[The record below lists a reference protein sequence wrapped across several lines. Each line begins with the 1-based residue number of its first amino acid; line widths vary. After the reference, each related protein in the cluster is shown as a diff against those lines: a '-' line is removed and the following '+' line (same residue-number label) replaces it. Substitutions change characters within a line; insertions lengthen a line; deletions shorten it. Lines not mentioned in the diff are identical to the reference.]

1 MSTPNTPQYYLL
13 PDGRDI
19 LDITLPMSNACG
31 NALKYLK
38 RAGLKP
44 GEPMLKD
51 LKKALDY
58 LVREHNRHAYFNA
71 GMTIEDCEELSKFIV
86 GSSKDRGLSAIN
98 CINLIATVR
107 AVLIADNAEYTET
120 REMYLCSAVVWLQE
134 LVNSLEAQNE

>member
-1 MSTPNTPQYYLL
+1 
-13 PDGRDI
+13 
-19 LDITLPMSNACG
+19 MSNACG

-120 REMYLCSAVVWLQE
+120 REMYLCSAIVWLQE
-134 LVNSLEAQNE
+134 LVNLLEAQNE